1 MLIMKANPDSLATQA
16 YQLQLEWQD
25 VSVDRYIIAKCWR
38 STTHIPA
45 TLENWWDAFKS
56 VGKKIHSGVAIVYSE
71 FDLLWLTY
79 LPGQKLLDRV
89 ENVRRVTFVCAPHR
103 GSRMALAGPAGFFA
117 TLIRLPQNITG
128 TGRGDSPNI
137 RFAVCQRR

>member
-1 MLIMKANPDSLATQA
+1 MKANPDSLATQA

-56 VGKKIHSGVAIVYSE
+56 VGKKTHSGVAIDCY
-71 FDLLWLTY
+71 
-79 LPGQKLLDRV
+79 
-89 ENVRRVTFVCAPHR
+89 
-103 GSRMALAGPAGFFA
+103 
-117 TLIRLPQNITG
+117 
-128 TGRGDSPNI
+128 
-137 RFAVCQRR
+137 